1 MSKIIA
7 LDIGGKRTG
16 VAETDPM
23 QIIASPL
30 ETVDTERLLPFLT
43 EYLKREDV
51 ETIVLG
57 DPKSLS
63 GGESDNSALVQNVAK
78 KLNNIF
84 PGIRIAFQ
92 DERFTSRMA
101 VQSMIAAGVKK
112 SDRRNKK
119 EVDKISATLILQSF
133 LQSR

>member
-1 MSKIIA
+1 M
-7 LDIGGKRTG
+7 
-16 VAETDPM
+16 AETDPM

-63 GGESDNSALVQNVAK
+63 GGESDNSALVQRVAQ
-78 KLNNIF
+78 KLHNIF

-101 VQSMIAAGVKK
+101 VQSMIASGVKK

-119 EVDKISATLILQSF
+119 EVDKISATLILQSY